1 MIDSNLNVVKKRNEI
16 KSEASNQ
23 SDSDYEIKSELNQ
36 MKEIDITIKKER
48 SLNLSFKDKT
58 LNEIIEI
65 YENGKND
72 FNDFEFIKSSPDI
85 IFVNK
90 KKQSEIHIIFGNP
103 KCVIYE
109 NVIYNNKIVK
119 LIDKSVYSTIQ
130 IEKTM
135 IDYDIKNLFFLNDTG
150 NYNENKYY
158 LINLF
163 NESILSFK
171 CLNKNIKC
179 IKNDFCF
186 GLYPNDFNFKYLD
199 KYFNKYF
206 IYNNEPLES
215 IKYIQNEE
223 RKKLFNYLNEFIFMG
238 EIHFFKICGPSNNG
252 KSTSLLVYSRK
263 MTNIVYFNLKVIY
276 ELYFSNINHLLE
288 LLMYELCRIKLND
301 NEQKNF
307 YDFFNSIQD
316 KTPWDIIYRIINYF
330 LNKKIIFIFD
340 QFKNERV
347 DYFFFKRI
355 EQIIKDSNIKIII
368 CSSINDKDIREEII
382 KSIQKNNT
390 NPLHLSIETQQYY
403 FYFSNLLDKTI
414 IKDNIQKKENEGCYE
429 MFDYNP
435 KYVFLLENSENINI
449 EINKIEN
456 HIKKKIKETFDY
468 KNYSLEAIFFFLSL
482 KVNKN
487 LNYTNDISVLNITP
501 LKYFTLILEKDFF
514 QIKYT
519 FKFIETISNNC
530 LFNFDMD
537 IFFQEK
543 KYKNDPFFDGIKGD
557 YFEASAKK
565 YNEEKNIFPENIT
578 HELNVNNII
587 GLEESENDNNY
598 YLFSQK
604 SNILNE
610 KNIKNDDEYNEY
622 INKEIKNINEELNA
636 YNKEE
641 IENKKD
647 INYYYYKNLEE
658 DIQLL
663 KKKKNRRN
671 KDELIK
677 IINYKEDFMNGAIL
691 INQNKKTGKT
701 LDQGFLYGN
710 KNNKIFIGLQTKFY
724 NQNTT
729 INEENKKKLTKYYIK
744 ESINKILIKAKKFYN
759 IKICQWHYFF
769 IIFYNKEGNIYNEKL
784 INLCKKED
792 IEYLFYDPNLKQLF
806 DSKFMPINKL
816 KLTDSSNLDLDP
828 YTNPYNIFRIDGEKF
843 MNQRRDFNEKKK
855 LNNEAN
861 LLLKEINNNKNIS
874 EIIRSIKQRI
884 NFIESIT
891 LIGIF
896 NLSNNIPFP
905 SPHHLYCFLFIN
917 KDKNDLIYYYN
928 LNEEFYSEFLYSKEK
943 IDDICNLS
951 SYIEQKKDRK
961 FLVFKLNYNTKLNDN
976 IK

>member
-1 MIDSNLNVVKKRNEI
+1 M
-16 KSEASNQ
+16 
-23 SDSDYEIKSELNQ
+23 
-36 MKEIDITIKKER
+36 
-48 SLNLSFKDKT
+48 
-58 LNEIIEI
+58 
-65 YENGKND
+65 
-72 FNDFEFIKSSPDI
+72 
-85 IFVNK
+85 
-90 KKQSEIHIIFGNP
+90 
-103 KCVIYE
+103 
-109 NVIYNNKIVK
+109 
-119 LIDKSVYSTIQ
+119 
-130 IEKTM
+130 
-135 IDYDIKNLFFLNDTG
+135 
-150 NYNENKYY
+150 
-158 LINLF
+158 
-163 NESILSFK
+163 SFK

-340 QFKNERV
+340 QFKKERV
-347 DYFFFKRI
+347 DYFFFKKI
-355 EQIIKDSNIKIII
+355 EQIIKDSKIKIII

-414 IKDNIQKKENEGCYE
+414 IMDNIQKKENEEYYE

-435 KYVFLLENSENINI
+435 KYVFLLENSENINT

-468 KNYSLEAIFFFLSL
+468 KNYSLEAIFFFLSF

-658 DIQLL
+658 
-663 KKKKNRRN
+663 KKKK
-671 KDELIK
+671 
-677 IINYKEDFMNGAIL
+677 
-691 INQNKKTGKT
+691 
-701 LDQGFLYGN
+701 
-710 KNNKIFIGLQTKFY
+710 
-724 NQNTT
+724 
-729 INEENKKKLTKYYIK
+729 KKKKQK
-744 ESINKILIKAKKFYN
+744 E
-759 IKICQWHYFF
+759 
-769 IIFYNKEGNIYNEKL
+769 
-784 INLCKKED
+784 
-792 IEYLFYDPNLKQLF
+792 
-806 DSKFMPINKL
+806 
-816 KLTDSSNLDLDP
+816 
-828 YTNPYNIFRIDGEKF
+828 
-843 MNQRRDFNEKKK
+843 
-855 LNNEAN
+855 
-861 LLLKEINNNKNIS
+861 
-874 EIIRSIKQRI
+874 
-884 NFIESIT
+884 
-891 LIGIF
+891 
-896 NLSNNIPFP
+896 
-905 SPHHLYCFLFIN
+905 
-917 KDKNDLIYYYN
+917 
-928 LNEEFYSEFLYSKEK
+928 
-943 IDDICNLS
+943 
-951 SYIEQKKDRK
+951 
-961 FLVFKLNYNTKLNDN
+961 
-976 IK
+976 